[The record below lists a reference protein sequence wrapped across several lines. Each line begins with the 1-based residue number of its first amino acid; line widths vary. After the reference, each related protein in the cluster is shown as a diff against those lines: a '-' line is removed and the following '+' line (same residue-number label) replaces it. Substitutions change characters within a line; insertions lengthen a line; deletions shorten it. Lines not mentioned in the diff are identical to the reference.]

1 MFIINYEVAW
11 YILNLVKNDNR
22 ELQQRMLQ
30 LRDYKVV
37 KSNDLIQKSRFL
49 LSLQEQK
56 IILFII
62 SKIKPN
68 DENFFT
74 LNFSIQ
80 EFCKVCGIDETN
92 GKNYKNIKDTIKS
105 LSDKSVW
112 LKLENDTETLVRWIN
127 KAWISSKSGSIEIR
141 IDDDMKPYLLQLQE
155 RFTQYELLY
164 TLAMRSQYSIRLYE
178 LLKSYEYQHKKIFD
192 IDELK
197 RLLSAENYI
206 RFPDFKRKVLDIAFR
221 ELNDL
226 SDMTVSYRI
235 IKEGR
240 RFAKIEFSM
249 RIKKELDER
258 LKTWARIDKVICPS
272 QQSLYDKIYSDNVD

>member
-1 MFIINYEVAW
+1 MAW

-56 IILFII
+56 IILFMI

-112 LKLENDTETLVRWIN
+112 LKLENDSETLVRWIN

-197 RLLSAENYI
+197 RLLSAENYS

-226 SDMTVSYRI
+226 SDMTVTYRI

>member
-1 MFIINYEVAW
+1 
-11 YILNLVKNDNR
+11 
-22 ELQQRMLQ
+22 MLQ

-112 LKLENDTETLVRWIN
+112 LKLENDSETLVRWIN

-197 RLLSAENYI
+197 RLLSAENYS

-226 SDMTVSYRI
+226 SDMTVTYRI